1 MNPLR
6 LLAAMLVLV
15 GLGVAVWYTE
25 KHPPQPKSDTKTET
39 AKVLTLKDDE
49 FKKIRITKAAGET
62 VTLEKAD
69 DGKWRLTEPRS
80 YKADESSVSSMVSN
94 LGSLSADRV
103 VAEKNTDWTTFGLD
117 PGKLVVQV
125 GLKDGKEKKLTLGDD
140 VPAGSGV
147 YARLGGDD
155 RLFTIGSYIKSSFD
169 KSPQDLRDKRI
180 LPFDPEKTTRVTVRT
195 KERELEFGKAGTTWQ
210 IVKPRPMRAENY
222 AVDDLVRSVREAN
235 LESVLEEADKPSGK
249 YPFASPHATFEAV
262 DAAGTHTL
270 TIGVHTKELPAKD
283 KKDKK
288 GKKDKKEKAEKETT
302 YYAKSTD
309 APGIFKISSSVAEGL
324 HKKLE
329 DLRNKKLF
337 DFAWSDPQKIEVR
350 DGDVRMTIE
359 KKGDKWQRTD
369 AGNKELPSD
378 KVQTLIDNL
387 RNMSSKAFTAD
398 EASAQSKYGLAKPI
412 AEAKVTSDDGKRVER
427 VLLAAGPESKYYAA
441 RENEP
446 ATYEIEKSA
455 FEDFQKAVNALK

>member
-1 MNPLR
+1 MKPLR

-49 FKKIRITKAAGET
+49 FKKIRITKTAGET
-62 VTLEKAD
+62 VALERAD

-80 YKADESSVSSMVSN
+80 YKADESGVSSMVSS
-94 LGSLSADRV
+94 LASLSADRV
-103 VAEKNTDWTTFGLD
+103 VAEKNTDWGTFGLD
-117 PGKLVVQV
+117 PGKLVVQIA
-125 GLKDGKEKKLTLGDD
+125 LQDGKEKKLTLGDD

-147 YARLGGDD
+147 YARLEGDD

-180 LPFDPEKTTRVTVRT
+180 LPFDSEKTTRVTVKT

-222 AVDDLVRSVREAN
+222 AVDDLVRSVREASF
-235 LESVLEEADKPSGK
+235 ESVLEEADKPTGK
-249 YPFASPHATFEAV
+249 YSFASPYATFEAV
-262 DAAGTHTL
+262 DAAGAHTL
-270 TIGVHTKELPAKD
+270 TIGVETKE
-283 KKDKK
+283 KKKEK
-288 GKKDKKEKAEKETT
+288 GKEKEKAEKETT

-309 APGIFKISSSVAEGL
+309 APGIFKIASSVAEGL
-324 HKKLE
+324 GKKLD

-350 DGDVRMTIE
+350 DGDFRMTIE
-359 KKGDKWQRTD
+359 KKGDKWQRAD
-369 AGNKELPSD
+369 AGGKELAND
-378 KVQTLIDNL
+378 KVQALIDNL

-398 EASAQSKYGLAKPI
+398 DASAQLKYGLSKPV

-455 FEDFQKAVNALK
+455 YEEFQKVLNALK